1 MPEKNVQVNTDRGLP
16 YERFLQFGPEN
27 LTEAELLAVIL
38 RTGTKEDSA
47 VALAEKVL
55 ALATYPREGL
65 LGLHDVSVEEL
76 MEIRGIGMVK
86 AVKLKCIAELS
97 NRMSRA
103 KAREGICFTRADH
116 VAEYFMEKL
125 RHRDTECV
133 YLLCLDAKG
142 QLIRE
147 KKLSD
152 GSVNMALIS
161 PREIFLE
168 ALKDKAVSLILVHNH
183 PSGDPTPGRSVREL
197 TESVAKVGN
206 QMDIPLFREMAKEWK
221 RLFAGKP
228 INKVLTIEASGIGIA
243 AIVASEFNVPV
254 VFAKKSMSI
263 NLDYNNYETKI
274 QSFTHKK
281 IYNVIVSKKFLTAED
296 HVLIIDDFLANGC
309 ALMGLLELAQEAGAT
324 VEGIGI
330 AVEKGF
336 QQGGELIRSKGIQL
350 ESLAIVES
358 MNSETG
364 EIVFREQPHQN

>member
-116 VAEYFMEKL
+116 VAEYFMEK
-125 RHRDTECV
+125 
-133 YLLCLDAKG
+133 G

-183 PSGDPTPGRSVREL
+183 PSGDPTPSRSDREL
-197 TESVAKVGN
+197 TENVAKVGT
-206 QMDIPLFREMAKEWK
+206 QMDIPLLDHIIIGDNRYTSVRE
-221 RLFAGKP
+221 
-228 INKVLTIEASGIGIA
+228 
-243 AIVASEFNVPV
+243 
-254 VFAKKSMSI
+254 
-263 NLDYNNYETKI
+263 
-274 QSFTHKK
+274 Q
-281 IYNVIVSKKFLTAED
+281 KFL
-296 HVLIIDDFLANGC
+296 I
-309 ALMGLLELAQEAGAT
+309 
-324 VEGIGI
+324 
-330 AVEKGF
+330 
-336 QQGGELIRSKGIQL
+336 
-350 ESLAIVES
+350 
-358 MNSETG
+358 
-364 EIVFREQPHQN
+364 

>member
-125 RHRDTECV
+125 RHESQEHFLICFLNAKNK
-133 YLLCLDAKG
+133 LLGYKEMSIGNMNAAPADIKEGMRWALRYKAYNII
-142 QLIRE
+142 LI
-147 KKLSD
+147 
-152 GSVNMALIS
+152 
-161 PREIFLE
+161 
-168 ALKDKAVSLILVHNH
+168 HNH
-183 PSGDPTPGRSVREL
+183 PSGDPEPSRADIGVTKAFSDAAKLLDMSVLDHIIIGDGIFVSLCER
-197 TESVAKVGN
+197 GC
-206 QMDIPLFREMAKEWK
+206 
-221 RLFAGKP
+221 
-228 INKVLTIEASGIGIA
+228 IE
-243 AIVASEFNVPV
+243 
-254 VFAKKSMSI
+254 
-263 NLDYNNYETKI
+263 
-274 QSFTHKK
+274 
-281 IYNVIVSKKFLTAED
+281 
-296 HVLIIDDFLANGC
+296 
-309 ALMGLLELAQEAGAT
+309 
-324 VEGIGI
+324 
-330 AVEKGF
+330 
-336 QQGGELIRSKGIQL
+336 
-350 ESLAIVES
+350 
-358 MNSETG
+358 
-364 EIVFREQPHQN
+364 

>member
-133 YLLCLDAKG
+133 YLLCLDDG
-142 QLIRE
+142 RIGLHPIVGDDIL
-147 KKLSD
+147 LSELGHVD
-152 GSVNMALIS
+152 LGGVAEPFRYRRTVGKELHC
-161 PREIFLE
+161 L
-168 ALKDKAVSLILVHNH
+168 LL
-183 PSGDPTPGRSVREL
+183 GVRRN
-197 TESVAKVGN
+197 A
-206 QMDIPLFREMAKEWK
+206 RK
-221 RLFAGKP
+221 RQRHCHC
-228 INKVLTIEASGIGIA
+228 E
-243 AIVASEFNVPV
+243 SEFHNCCLLV
-254 VFAKKSMSI
+254 V
-263 NLDYNNYETKI
+263 D
-274 QSFTHKK
+274 
-281 IYNVIVSKKFLTAED
+281 
-296 HVLIIDDFLANGC
+296 
-309 ALMGLLELAQEAGAT
+309 
-324 VEGIGI
+324 
-330 AVEKGF
+330 
-336 QQGGELIRSKGIQL
+336 
-350 ESLAIVES
+350 
-358 MNSETG
+358 
-364 EIVFREQPHQN
+364 

>member
-152 GSVNMALIS
+152 GQRQYGTDLSQRDIFGGVKGQGS
-161 PREIFLE
+161 QSYPR
-168 ALKDKAVSLILVHNH
+168 AQS
-183 PSGDPTPGRSVREL
+183 SQRRSHSQQIRQG
-197 TESVAKVGN
+197 ADGKCG
-206 QMDIPLFREMAKEWK
+206 KG
-221 RLFAGKP
+221 GKP
-228 INKVLTIEASGIGIA
+228 DGHS
-243 AIVASEFNVPV
+243 
-254 VFAKKSMSI
+254 
-263 NLDYNNYETKI
+263 
-274 QSFTHKK
+274 
-281 IYNVIVSKKFLTAED
+281 
-296 HVLIIDDFLANGC
+296 
-309 ALMGLLELAQEAGAT
+309 
-324 VEGIGI
+324 
-330 AVEKGF
+330 AVR
-336 QQGGELIRSKGIQL
+336 LHYYWR
-350 ESLAIVES
+350 
-358 MNSETG
+358 
-364 EIVFREQPHQN
+364 